1 VARQTAVGFGSVAV
15 RSAYVVVTIGF
26 FVFGFRRKL
35 LPEAPVFLRHAAYIV
50 LPDRDWPAG

>member
-1 VARQTAVGFGSVAV
+1 MAV